1 MAQKQRISRRSMV
14 RTAGTAIA
22 AGAALAT
29 GMVART
35 ARADAKDDSLVGTW
49 IVTST
54 RAGSVPNGILV
65 TVLPDGGFLRTGNCR
80 ERQQRRTSD
89 SEANERLAAQRD
101 AAWRP

>member
-1 MAQKQRISRRSMV
+1 MAQQQRISRRSIV

-54 RAGSVPNGILV
+54 RAGSVPNGILL
-65 TVLPDGGFLRTGNCR
+65 TVLSDGGFL
-80 ERQQRRTSD
+80 
-89 SEANERLAAQRD
+89 
-101 AAWRP
+101 